1 MATTK
6 KTVFGLNDIGFKR
19 GTQTAQPNLK
29 NNRLTPAQMTPGSPS
44 GGQMSMPTQPYS
56 SQMSM
61 PKSNIFG
68 ALSGGAFNRGTQQ
81 APNLKNNRLTPAQTA
96 PGAPSGGQMSMPLQ
110 QASQNIAPGRLG
122 QGTPQNLPKNLPQ
135 DYTQQQENQAM
146 QAAMGANR
154 SNSATMTPT
163 GPVSGGLSAGP
174 IDKNAPTG
182 KPFNFGS
189 IGMPGPSIAQQVS
202 GYKKGGTV
210 KAAKMGAV
218 KVAKPKA
225 GSASSRGDGIAQR
238 GKTKGRM
245 V

>member
-56 SQMSM
+56 GQMSM

-68 ALSGGAFNRGTQQ
+68 ALSGGAFNRGTQRPPQ
-81 APNLKNNRLTPAQTA
+81 SGIPTQMPAGQGLGSGMAPQ
-96 PGAPSGGQMSMPLQ
+96 SQMLQ
-110 QASQNIAPGRLG
+110 QSPNA
-122 QGTPQNLPKNLPQ
+122 
-135 DYTQQQENQAM
+135 
-146 QAAMGANR
+146 AAMADMAAKA
-154 SNSATMTPT
+154 SNSATMTST